1 MKFLDMDQEIGNIE
15 GSWLDNLV
23 IGGEE
28 VWNLNKIMPIRQVP
42 EENPLPSDS
51 RFREDL
57 IFVKYNDIKMADK
70 WKVKLEER
78 QRFEKKLRI
87 DNAKMVKKK
96 K

>member
-1 MKFLDMDQEIGNIE
+1 MIE
-15 GSWLDNLV
+15 GSWLENLIV
-23 IGGEE
+23 AGEE
-28 VWNLNKIMPIRQVP
+28 VWNMSKVTPVRQIP

-57 IFVKYNDIKMADK
+57 IYVKYNELKMADK

-87 DNAKMVKKK
+87 ETAKQAAKAAKMKK
-96 K
+96 